1 MQTIDAIYARRSVRK
16 YQNTMPSDEQITTI
30 LQAACMAPSATNLQ
44 PWYFVAVRSNEK
56 KAELLSFMEG
66 VSEKMRPM
74 LEKRFKDYPEVIKE
88 TLTFMKSLGDA
99 PVYVLV
105 FEQKNYEHKNF
116 AVLQSISAATQNLT
130 IAAADLGLGT
140 CWMTAPIQTG
150 FGKIIA
156 QKYAPDKGE
165 MIAMLTL
172 GYPATQPKAPKR
184 KDDRFVII

>member
-16 YQNTMPSDEQITTI
+16 YLSKMPSDEQITTI

-44 PWYFVAVRSNEK
+44 PWYFVAVRSNDK
-56 KAELLSFMEG
+56 KAELKNFMQG

-74 LEKRFKDYPEVIKE
+74 LEARFKDYPEVIKE
-88 TLTFMKSLGDA
+88 TLTFIKSLGDA

-105 FEQKNYEHKNF
+105 FAQKDYEQKSF

-130 IAAADLGLGT
+130 IAATDLGLGT

-156 QKYAPDKGE
+156 EKYAPNKGE

-172 GYPATQPKAPKR
+172 GYPDIEPKAPKR